1 MPENLNLL
9 VEKAREL
16 GCEVLENEPMSAHT
30 TFKIGGPCKA
40 MIIPD
45 NAESCRKL
53 AKTAAEHGVRFTVV
67 GNGSNL
73 LCDDKG
79 YDSVIFHIG
88 RSMQKIELAGENL
101 VYAEA
106 GASLAKLCLFACENG
121 LTGLEFAYGIPGTVG
136 GAVYMNAGAYGG
148 EIKDV
153 ILSAEAV
160 DKNGNKVT
168 FENSDMNLSYRKS
181 VFQNDGYII
190 TSALFKLEKGD
201 KSKISAKMS
210 ELMARRKEKQPL
222 EYPNA
227 GSTFKRPEGQFAGK
241 LIQECGLRGFT
252 VGGAQVSYK
261 HCGFVINKNGATFSD
276 VVSLIEQVQ
285 EKVERETGY
294 FLECEVKILKSE

>member
-1 MPENLNLL
+1 MPEKLNLL
-9 VEKAREL
+9 VEKAKEL

-40 MIIPD
+40 MIVP
-45 NAESCRKL
+45 NSAESCGKL
-53 AKTAAEHGVRFTVV
+53 VKTASENGVRFTVV

-79 YDSVIFHIG
+79 YDSAIFHIG
-88 RSMQKIELAGENL
+88 KSMQQIKLVGENMI
-101 VYAEA
+101 YAEA
-106 GASLAKLCLFACENG
+106 GASLAKLCLFACENE

-153 ILSAEAV
+153 IVSAEAV

-168 FENSDMNLSYRKS
+168 FENADMKLSYRKS
-181 VFQNDGYII
+181 AFQNDEYII

-201 KSKISAKMS
+201 RNAISAKMS

-241 LIQECGLRGFT
+241 LIQDCGLRGFT
-252 VGGAQVSYK
+252 VGGAQVSEK
-261 HCGFVINKNGATFSD
+261 HCGFVINKNEATFSD

-285 EKVERETGY
+285 EKVRRETGY